1 MEIEAGQIY
10 EGKVTGIMKFGA
22 FVDMGNGKSGL
33 VHVSQVANAFVDDIN
48 NFLKVGDSVKVKV
61 MSIAEDGKIALSV
74 KACLPKPEPKEKSEE
89 GKPVRKS
96 RPKDITYTYQPKP
109 TPPAPQN
116 FEEMM
121 ARFKQNSDEKIG
133 EFNRSREVRGGRRR
147 K

>member
-48 NFLKVGDSVKVKV
+48 NFLKVGDNVKVKV
-61 MSIAEDGKIALSV
+61 MSIAEDGKIALSI
-74 KACLPKPEPKEKSEE
+74 KACLPKPEPREKGEE
-89 GKPVRKS
+89 NKPARKP

>member
-61 MSIAEDGKIALSV
+61 MSIAEDGKIALSI
-74 KACLPKPEPKEKSEE
+74 KACLPKPQPREKEQE
-89 GKPVRKS
+89 GKPARKP

-109 TPPAPQN
+109 APPAPQN